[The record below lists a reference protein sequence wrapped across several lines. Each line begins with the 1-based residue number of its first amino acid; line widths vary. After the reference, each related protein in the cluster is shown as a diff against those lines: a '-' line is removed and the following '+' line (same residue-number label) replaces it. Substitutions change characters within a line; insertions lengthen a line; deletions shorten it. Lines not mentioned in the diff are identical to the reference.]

1 MPSQQQRMSL
11 KVVGVGVVLCCLIV
25 LLVGIVLIVRAG
37 IQIAR
42 TAPPCLT
49 PGPDMPGTV
58 NFQPASGQSG
68 LYVSNDAGLYRLSM
82 QQGQLVPAWLYKM
95 HPCLILPPTV
105 YPDLSGFAS
114 PYIVGKAAIAGNMVY
129 FEVQNRDTQQA
140 YLYALHSGSGAL
152 AWKVKLSVPADY
164 FRDVSPY
171 FILRARQNM
180 VYVDYAAAVGVSS
193 ILSLNASDG
202 STRWS
207 YQSPSARQLT
217 SGGPV
222 PPDAWLNDVGS
233 QALYLAS
240 TDSLVA
246 LNASTGKQVWETR
259 VPHTLQVSGARLFDG
274 VLYAT
279 ANTGCAGCAA
289 SSGVVLAYNPATGT
303 QLWQSQT
310 LNGYLGLP
318 SEANGI
324 VYGGSTDGYL
334 HALRASDGA
343 QLWQHNLHDEV
354 AYQPQV
360 INGLVCART
369 NLFFS
374 EDANTAHTHLICLNA
389 ANGSQ
394 VWSYAFPVLATPSI
408 RFSDSESNSNIA
420 PLFTNH
426 GLLYAGTTIL
436 DNYTIDILQAVSG
449 KLVGTYSVT
458 ISGNL
463 YNLALAP

>member
-1 MPSQQQRMSL
+1 
-11 KVVGVGVVLCCLIV
+11 
-25 LLVGIVLIVRAG
+25 
-37 IQIAR
+37 
-42 TAPPCLT
+42 
-49 PGPDMPGTV
+49 MPGTV
-58 NFQPASGQSG
+58 NFQPASGQAG
-68 LYVSNDAGLYRLSM
+68 LYVSNDAGLYRLSVH
-82 QQGQLVPAWLYKM
+82 QEQLVPTWLYKM

-105 YPDLSGFAS
+105 YPTLSGFAS
-114 PYIVGKAAIAGNMVY
+114 PYIVGKAVIAGNMVY
-129 FEVQNRDTQQA
+129 FEVQNQDTQQM
-140 YLYALHSGSGAL
+140 YLYALHAGSGAL
-152 AWKVKLSVPADY
+152 AWKVKFSVPADS
-164 FRDVSPY
+164 FFGDVPTY
-171 FILRARQNM
+171 FILRARQTM
-180 VYVDYAAAVGVSS
+180 VYVDYPAAGGVSS
-193 ILSLNASDG
+193 IRALNASDG

-222 PPDAWLNDVGS
+222 PPAAWLGDVGS

-240 TDSLVA
+240 TASLVA
-246 LNASTGKQVWETR
+246 LNASTGKQVWETQ

-274 VLYAT
+274 GLYAT
-279 ANTGCAGCAA
+279 ANTGCFGCAV
-289 SSGVVLAYNPATGT
+289 SSGVVLAYNPATGA

-310 LNGYLGLP
+310 WNGYLGLP

-324 VYGGSTDGYL
+324 VYAGSTDGYL

-343 QLWQHNLHDEV
+343 QLWQHNLLGEV

-394 VWSYAFPVLATPSI
+394 VWSYPFPTLATP
-408 RFSDSESNSNIA
+408 RYQFSDSESNNNMA
-420 PLFTNH
+420 PLFTDH
-426 GLLYAGTTIL
+426 GLLYAGTSTKDSRYTTL
-436 DNYTIDILQAVSG
+436 DSYTIDILQAASG